1 MSPAVDAILQLEPAP
16 CEGSW
21 SYIMRFTVCP
31 FCGVASETAHDSQE
45 ACIRALQDE
54 IQRTRE
60 ILTQVGDSG
69 RFRPIP
75 IAERED
81 DEEPQPS

>member
-1 MSPAVDAILQLEPAP
+1 MEAFLQFGAEY
-16 CEGSW
+16 CERLL
-21 SYIMRFTVCP
+21 ITTMKFTVCP
-31 FCGVASETAHDSQE
+31 FCGVVSEGAHDSQE

-60 ILTQVGDSG
+60 ILTQSRTARTV
-69 RFRPIP
+69 PV
-75 IAERED
+75 AEPED